1 MFLQMELV
9 QLHVLTGTFITTL
22 EAIRERKEQA
32 TLEAYLKCAKKKTDP
47 LENQRSQNNSSLAR
61 RSKALREPTP
71 MCKGAPLPP
80 VKFVNNGQKPE
91 LDPKTCLHPAADLSH
106 PRGGQNGFKWF
117 TCLKCGA
124 RWERVWESQ
133 VPDEKTKAKNAVTT
147 IQSPSGEPTNQNRPR
162 ARGQSAMTAP
172 EESAM
177 SGSARSPRAAEWPE
191 KLPLESQMTSQAQL
205 ATLEDQLAMN
215 YQFLVGNLHMTR
227 EEAIQTLLNRAQNEV
242 ESEAIKK
249 HAGL

>member
-1 MFLQMELV
+1 M
-9 QLHVLTGTFITTL
+9 
-22 EAIRERKEQA
+22 K
-32 TLEAYLKCAKKKTDP
+32 
-47 LENQRSQNNSSLAR
+47 
-61 RSKALREPTP
+61 
-71 MCKGAPLPP
+71 
-80 VKFVNNGQKPE
+80 
-91 LDPKTCLHPAADLSH
+91 
-106 PRGGQNGFKWF
+106 
-117 TCLKCGA
+117 
-124 RWERVWESQ
+124 
-133 VPDEKTKAKNAVTT
+133 
-147 IQSPSGEPTNQNRPR
+147 
-162 ARGQSAMTAP
+162 AP